1 MMKFDYKE
9 PEFKVVKAAT
19 EDVIT
24 TSAEL
29 QIVSDKYDTV
39 DGPGGSMSFLG

>member
-9 PEFKVVKAAT
+9 PEFKVVKAASD
-19 EDVIT
+19 DVIT

-29 QIVSDKYDTV
+29 DTASSAW
-39 DGPGGSMSFLG
+39 DTGAQGGGVGFSM

>member
-1 MMKFDYKE
+1 MMKFNYAE
-9 PEFKVVKAAT
+9 PEFKVVKSAT

-29 QIVSDKYDTV
+29 QIVSSKYDTV
-39 DGPGGSMSFLG
+39 DAPDGGMSFLG